1 MKVDKLKPF
10 DKILKYPFL
19 RSNSLQQS
27 MIITNLT
34 LYSQDDLSNS
44 PYCLSYNSYDVSLQN
59 WVLDHLTI

>member
-1 MKVDKLKPF
+1 
-10 DKILKYPFL
+10 
-19 RSNSLQQS
+19 

-44 PYCLSYNSYDVSLQN
+44 PYCLSYNTYDVSLQN